1 MAGSFPNSTRFKY
14 VRYNIYFES
23 VGFGYNEENKVC
35 RKLSQRFDHRQK
47 TLDSSGESTYS
58 RCRGVAYMYI
68 FVIKFFNN
76 YSKILQNCV
85 LYYPLDKLN
94 HLGLDKVK

>member
-1 MAGSFPNSTRFKY
+1 MAWDKNQTYLQGSVSPGLDAPWVAGSFPNSTRFKY

-68 FVIKFFNN
+68 FVI
-76 YSKILQNCV
+76 
-85 LYYPLDKLN
+85 
-94 HLGLDKVK
+94 